1 MKDMKKIFAIAAGFM
16 VLASCAEEMTPVQ
29 ENDNTVII
37 EAILP
42 GQNTPLTK
50 VVLTEGTNS
59 NDELI
64 VHVDWAASGE
74 SFSVMTASSPS
85 PQTFTQFGPT
95 SFKGELPE
103 ESGKYYAFYPTTI
116 SKKATSVDYDFD
128 TQRGTLGNNNPY
140 MFASSWGGTIYYF
153 QHLTALVK
161 LTVNMPDG
169 HVGTPTKILV
179 SSDKI
184 KATGSIDLTTAEPT
198 FHGAGNI
205 ITLPAQ
211 AAGQSSYTVYMYVN
225 PMVASEDNLTTFN
238 VEIPESDA
246 RYSGS
251 FSTSKTIERGKVYEA
266 SLDLA
271 EVERRLEDP
280 TDLFIDQI
288 DGLPASYT
296 GENWIS
302 AYILWKDNN
311 TDERGHQVYKKLAG
325 SVVGDRF
332 VNNNLTTI
340 ESGLEIDQF
349 DYLRTGDII
358 NLGVQALSKNLNE
371 INNSNVAY
379 SRTYRVLSWEELQ
392 EYNADYWQDEPD
404 TWTGVYRE
412 CIAPEKINVVANNN
426 GSITMEWYCGSAA
439 EVGFNLYARP
449 VSETAWHKEHLK
461 TSIKGQFDY
470 TQRMEAT
477 ITGLTS
483 GTYYI
488 LGVQTMGETGARNSN
503 IISFYN
509 TNPTAGS
516 NGSVKAN

>member
-1 MKDMKKIFAIAAGFM
+1 
-16 VLASCAEEMTPVQ
+16 MT
-29 ENDNTVII
+29 
-37 EAILP
+37 
-42 GQNTPLTK
+42 
-50 VVLTEGTNS
+50 
-59 NDELI
+59 
-64 VHVDWAASGE
+64 E
-74 SFSVMTASSPS
+74 SSDS
-85 PQTFTQFGPT
+85 PQTFTQFGPS

-225 PMVASEDNLTTFN
+225 PMVAAENNLTTFT

-266 SLDLA
+266 SLTLTQEA
-271 EVERRLEDP
+271 RMRLENP
-280 TDLFIDQI
+280 TELFVDQI
-288 DGLPASYT
+288 DET
-296 GENWIS
+296 S
-302 AYILWKDNN
+302 AWLYWNDVESREAKYF
-311 TDERGHQVYKKLAG
+311 VYKNEP
-325 SVVGDRF
+325 SVTHSAEVSADVEKYKF
-332 VNNNLTTI
+332 QNLTIYTPGNSMIYKFGAQARSGDVNTI
-340 ESGLEIDQF
+340 DHSEI
-349 DYLRTGDII
+349 
-358 NLGVQALSKNLNE
+358 V
-371 INNSNVAY
+371 Y
-379 SRTYRVLSWEELQ
+379 SRPYKVLNWEELQ
-392 EYNADYWQDEPD
+392 EFNVDYWQDEPD

-449 VSETAWHKEHLK
+449 VSENAWHKEHLK
-461 TSIKGQFDY
+461 TSIEGQFDY
-470 TQRMEAT
+470 NQRMSGT
-477 ITGLTS
+477 ITGLTP

-488 LGVQTMGETGARNSN
+488 LGVQTKGQTGARNSN